1 MLGDQSH
8 SPHKRL
14 LINIAIKA
22 IMNYNITM
30 KNKAIEEEWDVLT
43 TFFPKG
49 WEEMAYETRA
59 ITRRRKI
66 SNPETL
72 LRVLLIHLA
81 DGRSLRSTAT
91 YAGETN
97 LCHVNDVALLKRLR
111 ASGDWLRW
119 LAKSMHG
126 PKSI

>member
-1 MLGDQSH
+1 
-8 SPHKRL
+8 
-14 LINIAIKA
+14 
-22 IMNYNITM
+22 MNYNINM
-30 KNKAIEEEWDVLT
+30 KTKSIEEEWDVLT

-66 SNPETL
+66 SNPEIL

-91 YAGETN
+91 YAGGN
-97 LCHVNDVALLKRLR
+97 KFMSR
-111 ASGDWLRW
+111 
-119 LAKSMHG
+119 K
-126 PKSI
+126 